1 MNPDVAVVVEQPFDL
16 IGSVLVPVAAILVS
30 AAIAVVIAARERKS
44 AEKAQVR
51 AQAARLIQAL
61 NTVGRATLIGEA
73 EASNVAYA
81 RYEQEL
87 NAFAAYL
94 DGRDIVVAKFVCV
107 IVDRFDRHPNEY
119 ACRTMLWVATSLEL
133 WARGVLTSRDFR
145 DNMPRDTSSWV
156 ENINLGEWDAVLRGQ
171 PAQGVANITPTP
183 RW

>member
-1 MNPDVAVVVEQPFDL
+1 MKPDVSLVVEQSFDF
-16 IGSVLVPVAAILVS
+16 IGSVLVPVAAILTS
-30 AAIAVVIAARERKS
+30 AAIAIFIAARERRS

-61 NTVGRATLIGEA
+61 NAVGRATLA
-73 EASNVAYA
+73 ADVHASDVAYA

-107 IVDRFDRHPNEY
+107 VVDRFDRHPNEF

-145 DNMPRDTSSWV
+145 DNMPRDTTSWV
-156 ENINLGEWDAVLRGQ
+156 ENINLGEWDTVLRGR
-171 PAQGVANITPTP
+171 PAQGVADITSTLQ
-183 RW
+183 